1 MQYFWENKDEI
12 KKKRADKKKEKYNKE
27 ADERKKKKEYEKQK
41 YDIPEEREKKKESQ
55 KEYEKQKYD
64 IPEEREKKKESQK
77 EYEKQKYHQDEK
89 FKERKKE
96 LRRLFYHSNKIQK
109 LVQNNLDN
117 HNSGMEYICL
127 SCTRLRSREQV
138 TIWKQGNENV
148 DKKLLILP
156 CTESFNGKSYI
167 CTTCR
172 PALYKGFPK
181 INIRKLDDMSLIGN
195 IPYSLPKLNLMEEY
209 LIKLTIPF
217 IRVAH
222 IPRSPNLKL
231 LGGSVCIQSDLSHTM
246 ERLNFSPETI
256 IPVSFKRKLQ
266 YEGHYIEQVIDK
278 NKVFEWL
285 LYLKKN
291 NHLYYNVNINFLQ
304 LQSQLDDL
312 EDTLLT
318 EMLNYDEKRMAKD
331 SIEGKD
337 LHLLEEKHV
346 NKQEPDEDEHA
357 DLQIPHEINIESD
370 SELEDDA
377 ADAIHEVLDEI
388 DINENDTFL
397 YPVCEI
403 DLEENTIPNKIAKLI
418 VYGEKAV
425 QKEGE
430 KVIQDDLYVQDEFAP
445 ELENYLFKNIDE
457 DEDEYLDEN
466 VIKEMEGSFH
476 CKDVENVEQ
485 YSTGSKIE
493 TKKMR
498 KKPKKNVGK
507 TNKKERATVVAPG
520 EGQKFDNEFRFQEE
534 KCFPNLFPMGK
545 GGYAST
551 YMDLGLGFS
560 NYCKLRLTS
569 GLCLKNEELTKQIV
583 DIEEESR
590 IDYGRFRGNH
600 HYMMFLLLILDAIN
614 MRRAQTTAF
623 RKVMRLQKYNTNTIK
638 NEDKEFLER
647 RNIGYRTFKSIRGTA
662 PYMELQKSRLFAF
675 LRQIGSPTIFTTITS
690 AEYDWTDL
698 MINIIRGIPDVR
710 EVKEIVQKMKASKNI
725 DYILELE
732 NIEDIRNH
740 AAEIVIN
747 MEGPEMSKLVN
758 DHLVHS
764 ISDFDQRIKYLFKL
778 FKLPGIYH
786 L

>member
-1 MQYFWENKDEI
+1 
-12 KKKRADKKKEKYNKE
+12 
-27 ADERKKKKEYEKQK
+27 
-41 YDIPEEREKKKESQ
+41 
-55 KEYEKQKYD
+55 
-64 IPEEREKKKESQK
+64 
-77 EYEKQKYHQDEK
+77 
-89 FKERKKE
+89 
-96 LRRLFYHSNKIQK
+96 
-109 LVQNNLDN
+109 
-117 HNSGMEYICL
+117 MEYICL

-156 CTESFNGKSYI
+156 CTESFNAKSYI

-246 ERLNFSPETI
+246 ERLNFSAETI

-346 NKQEPDEDEHA
+346 NKQEPDIDEHA

-425 QKEGE
+425 QK
-430 KVIQDDLYVQDEFAP
+430 
-445 ELENYLFKNIDE
+445 
-457 DEDEYLDEN
+457 
-466 VIKEMEGSFH
+466 
-476 CKDVENVEQ
+476 
-485 YSTGSKIE
+485 
-493 TKKMR
+493 
-498 KKPKKNVGK
+498 
-507 TNKKERATVVAPG
+507 
-520 EGQKFDNEFRFQEE
+520 
-534 KCFPNLFPMGK
+534 K
-545 GGYAST
+545 G
-551 YMDLGLGFS
+551 
-560 NYCKLRLTS
+560 R
-569 GLCLKNEELTKQIV
+569 
-583 DIEEESR
+583 
-590 IDYGRFRGNH
+590 
-600 HYMMFLLLILDAIN
+600 
-614 MRRAQTTAF
+614 
-623 RKVMRLQKYNTNTIK
+623 
-638 NEDKEFLER
+638 
-647 RNIGYRTFKSIRGTA
+647 
-662 PYMELQKSRLFAF
+662 
-675 LRQIGSPTIFTTITS
+675 
-690 AEYDWTDL
+690 
-698 MINIIRGIPDVR
+698 
-710 EVKEIVQKMKASKNI
+710 
-725 DYILELE
+725 
-732 NIEDIRNH
+732 
-740 AAEIVIN
+740 
-747 MEGPEMSKLVN
+747 
-758 DHLVHS
+758 
-764 ISDFDQRIKYLFKL
+764 KL
-778 FKLPGIYH
+778 FKMICMFKMNLPQNWKTIC
-786 L
+786 LRILMRMRTNT